1 MADLRYVVDIDTR
14 NAQRNL
20 SAIQTD
26 ITALGGSMRNLAGIF
41 GVAFSAQQIVKVA
54 GDFENLRTT
63 LGILYK
69 DANAGAAAFDNI
81 KNLATQTAF
90 GVEDLTTVYTKL
102 LTAGIEPTNEKLR
115 LFADVSSVAADSLG
129 ALQAITDL
137 YARTTAG
144 GLGLE
149 DLNRLAD
156 RGIPVYQILA
166 KSLNLS
172 RLEVAKFGQ
181 SAQGAQKIL
190 ATLETELQKTFGGA
204 SAARIG
210 TLNQAMSN
218 LSDSVKNLIDRTGQ
232 MGATGGLTE
241 AINNLSNA
249 INNIGTKQIGIFFD
263 MVKAV
268 GSLIAAFLLVT
279 RVLPA
284 LNGGFARIFATVGG
298 GVGVIGTFSKHLNL
312 IGNGVLVVKGLE
324 RALANL
330 VLTFG
335 GILGISNTFNKN
347 IGTMSSNLLGVVA
360 AVARL
365 ATRFTA
371 LTAIVYGVV
380 EGASA
385 LEKAFFGT
393 TYIEQGVRLV
403 AIALEDLMITLGNIA
418 NLPGDIISR
427 FFDAFPRIQQFIK
440 DFNPGNLFISLG
452 ERARDARE
460 EQELLN
466 KLSKEANT
474 ELAIMSEYN
483 KKIALDRAKIV
494 EATAQDIAY
503 QKLIASY
510 TEQTRIKY
518 NQQAESIR
526 DRLDN
531 QLLSIRWEEE
541 LLRLGEA
548 EAAGVRARNQAYDD
562 LRGTVQNIRN
572 ELEQA
577 RGKLLGLDAEKNREE
592 YAKTNIEIKF
602 LLDLLNKIAPLQR
615 EIPKQIFDATVQLE
629 RAKFLREKD
638 LEATQA
644 LLEAQDE
651 LNAGLALTADLQREA
666 YASVINIGRDIRKE
680 LQLNEQKLS
689 LERAIKNLR
698 GEDADAAREL
708 FALEQRRKDELYKI
722 SQTLNLTADDRA
734 QAEASVNRE
743 IDAGR
748 KLVEDRMKL
757 TREEQ
762 DNFALGW
769 ANAFEKW
776 RNNLQTNAERAAEM
790 FSTLTRGF
798 EDAIVRFVQTG
809 KLSFRSLFNDLIAQ
823 AARASANKL
832 LMSILG
838 GGRGLLG
845 GFGFGTGMGFGNMDF
860 GGFFANGGT
869 LGANKFGIA
878 GERGPE
884 LITGPA
890 TVTPL
895 DQLSRAGV
903 TNVTYNIQAVDA
915 SSFRSLVARDPEF
928 IFNVTEQGRRQLPS
942 RSRR

>member
-90 GVEDLTTVYTKL
+90 GVEDLTSVYTKL
-102 LTAGIEPTNEKLR
+102 LTAGINPTTDKLR
-115 LFADVSSVAADSLG
+115 LFADVSSVAADSVG

-241 AINNLSNA
+241 AINNLSDA

-263 MVKAV
+263 MAKAV

-284 LNGGFARIFATVGG
+284 LNGGFARLFAAVGG

-335 GILGISNTFNKN
+335 GMLGISNTFNKN
-347 IGTMSSNLLGVVA
+347 IGTMSSNLLGVVT

-371 LTAIVYGVV
+371 LTAIIYGVV

-403 AIALEDLMITLGNIA
+403 AIALEDLMIVLGNIA
-418 NLPGDIISR
+418 NLPGNIISR
-427 FFDAFPRIQQFIK
+427 LFDAFPRIQQFIK
-440 DFNPGNLFISLG
+440 DFNPGNLLIALG
-452 ERARDARE
+452 ESAQGARE
-460 EQELLN
+460 LDEYTKQANAELQAMADHNKVIAASQTKVTDTVAATNDQLERAIRAFTALQRVQMAQNLQAIKDRFGTTLDQLSLEQDLLKVN
-466 KLSKEANT
+466 NHVA
-474 ELAIMSEYN
+474 AGI
-483 KKIALDRAKIV
+483 RAQV
-494 EATAQDIAY
+494 
-503 QKLIASY
+503 
-510 TEQTRIKY
+510 
-518 NQQAESIR
+518 AEE
-526 DRLDN
+526 DRLYEAVRNVKN
-531 QLLSIRWEEE
+531 QIE
-541 LLRLGEA
+541 LTKA
-548 EAAGVRARNQAYDD
+548 
-562 LRGTVQNIRN
+562 
-572 ELEQA
+572 
-577 RGKLLGLDAEKNREE
+577 KLAGLDAGKQPEE
-592 YAKTNIEIKF
+592 YAKANIELTFLIKH
-602 LLDLLNKIAPLQR
+602 LLDISALLNNQPQ
-615 EIPKQIFDATVQLE
+615 QIRDATEALE
-629 RAKFLREKD
+629 RARFLREKD

-869 LGANKFGIA
+869 LGAGKWGIA
-878 GERGPE
+878 GEAGPE
-884 LITGPA
+884 IVKGPA
-890 TVTPL
+890 SITPIS
-895 DQLSRAGV
+895 QAAQPSV

>member
-102 LTAGIEPTNEKLR
+102 LTAGINPTTDKLR
-115 LFADVSSVAADSLG
+115 LFADVSSVAADSVG

-181 SAQGAQKIL
+181 SADGAQKIL
-190 ATLETELQKTFGGA
+190 AVLEKELQKTFGGA

-218 LSDSVKNLIDRTGQ
+218 LGDSVKNLIDRTGQ

-249 INNIGTKQIGIFFD
+249 INNIGTTQINIIFD
-263 MVKAV
+263 MIKAV
-268 GSLIAAFLLVT
+268 ASLAAAFLLVT

-284 LNGGFARIFATVGG
+284 LNGGFGRLFGSIGA
-298 GVGVIGTFSKHLNL
+298 GVGVIGSLVKNLNL
-312 IGNGVLVVKGLE
+312 IGNGILIIKGLE
-324 RALANL
+324 RAAANAVLA
-330 VLTFG
+330 FG
-335 GILGISNTFNKN
+335 GLIGVANTFDKN
-347 IGTMSSNLLGVVA
+347 IGSIGSNLLGVVA
-360 AVARL
+360 AIARL

-371 LTAIVYGVV
+371 LTAIIYGVV

-385 LEKAFFGT
+385 LERAFFGT
-393 TYIEQGVRLV
+393 TYIEQGVRAI
-403 AIALEDLMITLGNIA
+403 AIALEEVTIAFGKLLNLPTDLLGSALKAIGLDIKNIFGLGDPLIWLGNKA
-418 NLPGDIISR
+418 
-427 FFDAFPRIQQFIK
+427 K
-440 DFNPGNLFISLG
+440 
-452 ERARDARE
+452 DARE
-460 EQELLN
+460 LDEYTKQANAELQAMADHN
-466 KLSKEANT
+466 KVIAASQT
-474 ELAIMSEYN
+474 
-483 KKIALDRAKIV
+483 KITQSVAATNDQLDRAIR
-494 EATAQDIAY
+494 AFTALQRVQMGQNLQAIKDRFGTTLDQLALEQD
-503 QKLIASY
+503 LL
-510 TEQTRIKY
+510 RV
-518 NQQAESIR
+518 NDQAAAGIR
-526 DRLDN
+526 AQVAEEDRLYEAVRSVKN
-531 QLLSIRWEEE
+531 QIE
-541 LLRLGEA
+541 LTKA
-548 EAAGVRARNQAYDD
+548 
-562 LRGTVQNIRN
+562 
-572 ELEQA
+572 
-577 RGKLLGLDAEKNREE
+577 KLVGLDAGKQPEE
-592 YAKTNIEIKF
+592 YAKANIELTF
-602 LLDLLNKIAPLQR
+602 LNKHLEDISKLLNTQP
-615 EIPKQIFDATVQLE
+615 EQIRAATLALE
-629 RAKFLREKD
+629 RAKFLREKER
-638 LEATQA
+638 EATQQ
-644 LLEAQDE
+644 LIEDQEEYNRLISEQLGRQIEAQ
-651 LNAGLALTADLQREA
+651 NSAIAISNDLIKQ
-666 YASVINIGRDIRKE
+666 NQLKE
-680 LQLNEQKLS
+680 TQAE
-689 LERAIKNLR
+689 LERAIRNMR
-698 GEDADAAREL
+698 GEDQAVIKEIYDLEL
-708 FALEQRRKDELYKI
+708 KRKDLLEQIANIPD
-722 SQTLNLTADDRA
+722 LTA
-734 QAEASVNRE
+734 EARLQQEQRVNAE
-743 IDAGR
+743 IDRSRAYIEQR
-748 KLVEDRMKL
+748 AAASR
-757 TREEQ
+757 TEQ
-762 DNFALGW
+762 DSYIVGW
-769 ANAFEKW
+769 RNAFDTW
-776 RNNLQTNAERAAEM
+776 RNNLQTSAEQGANI
-790 FSTLTRGF
+790 FNTLTRGF
-798 EDAIVRFVQTG
+798 EDSMVQFVQTG
-809 KLSFRSLFNDLIAQ
+809 KLSFKGLFNSLIAEATR
-823 AARASANKL
+823 AAANKL
-832 LMSILG
+832 LMSIFGLAG
-838 GGRGLLG
+838 GGAGNGGG
-845 GFGFGTGMGFGNMDF
+845 GFFGSILSSFF

-915 SSFRSLVARDPEF
+915 SSFRTLVARDPEF
-928 IFNVTEQGRRQLPS
+928 IFNVTEQGRRSLPQ